1 MGLPRS
7 RAGLGETRVWGTV
20 APGCGTGVPAE
31 LRGPQE
37 QGGGS
42 RAGPGGCGAPAEG
55 VAQGKPGYPWGEVPS
70 PPRQGSR
77 ALRPYLSPA
86 RPRRGASPVAME
98 TEAGRPRSGPAQLER
113 IGGSEPGRGRG
124 ALGVRTRGSAPGGP
138 QLGVR
143 TRAERQRVYVQ
154 QRHGNPP
161 AGGCPALPQSP
172 CAANRQRPSQKV
184 RIC

>member
-20 APGCGTGVPAE
+20 APGWGTGVPAE

-37 QGGGS
+37 QSGGS
-42 RAGPGGCGAPAEG
+42 RGGPGRCGAPAEG

-77 ALRPYLSPA
+77 ALRPYLRPA

-113 IGGSEPGRGRG
+113 IGGSE
-124 ALGVRTRGSAPGGP
+124 GVRSWGSAPGGP
-138 QLGVR
+138 HPR
-143 TRAERQRVYVQ
+143 
-154 QRHGNPP
+154 
-161 AGGCPALPQSP
+161 
-172 CAANRQRPSQKV
+172 
-184 RIC
+184 